1 MRLLPVIICFLI
13 FSCSTEKELST
24 IENLHILIESLSS
37 DNMQGRNPGTEGGQ
51 LAKNYI
57 SEQFSLTNLK
67 TFDNSYFHEVPAVSS
82 TVKDS
87 SFFTISFRD
96 RDRKLN
102 YGSEVVFWSK
112 RNIKNQKIDSSN
124 LVFVGYGIVAP
135 EYNWNDY
142 EGIDVSGKTVVM
154 LINDPGFDTGR
165 LNLFNGR
172 AMTYYGRWT
181 YKFEEAAKQ
190 GAAAA
195 IIIHE
200 EEAAAYPWSV
210 VENSWTGP
218 QLDLQR
224 KDLGMSRTILE
235 SWISIDVA
243 DEIFTFTGF
252 NYDLLKEFALDKTF
266 QAFEMKGLSLT
277 SNINSDISYFSSHNL
292 IGYKEGVSQPDE
304 YLIFMAHWDH
314 LGVNKDLTGD
324 QIFNGAAD
332 NAAGVAAVIELAR
345 KFDQVQT
352 ERSIIFTAL
361 TLEESGL
368 LGSAYLAE
376 NPPVDLANI
385 VAGFN
390 FDRILPTGKTKD
402 MAVIGY
408 GASELEDILEAELE
422 KEGRYINPDPNP
434 EKGYFYRSDHIS
446 FAKKGVPV
454 LYADDGFDLEIG
466 GVIVYFSLIILDR
479 RFGIDDPVGAIS
491 AHGVVGIWG
500 VMAVVFT
507 GGSLVD
513 QFVGVV
519 AIAGFTYVMS
529 LLTILFIDR
538 FITIRATDAEQEL
551 GLDAS
556 EIGVKSTTY

>member
-112 RNIKNQKIDSSN
+112 RNIKNQKIDSSD

-292 IGYKEGVSQPDE
+292 IGYKEGVSKPDE

-345 KFDQVQT
+345 KFDQVQS

-376 NPPVDLANI
+376 NPPVDLANV

-466 GVIVYFSLIILDR
+466 GIEKGFNEIYDYTNYR
-479 RFGIDDPVGAIS
+479 Y
-491 AHGVVGIWG
+491 HGVDDEYDPTWN
-500 VMAVVFT
+500 
-507 GGSLVD
+507 LE
-513 QFVGVV
+513 
-519 AIAGFTYVMS
+519 GFEQTINTLFNISFELSNSNDWPNWYEGNEFREIRDAQLMS
-529 LLTILFIDR
+529 KN
-538 FITIRATDAEQEL
+538 
-551 GLDAS
+551 S
-556 EIGVKSTTY
+556 P

>member
-67 TFDNSYFHEVPAVSS
+67 TFDNSFFHEVPAVSS

-112 RNIKNQKIDSSN
+112 RNIKNQKIDSSD

-292 IGYKEGVSQPDE
+292 IGYKEGVSKPDE

-345 KFDQVQT
+345 KFDKVQT

-376 NPPVDLANI
+376 NPPVDLANV

-466 GVIVYFSLIILDR
+466 GIEKGFNEIYDYTNYR
-479 RFGIDDPVGAIS
+479 Y
-491 AHGVVGIWG
+491 HGVDDEYDPSWN
-500 VMAVVFT
+500 
-507 GGSLVD
+507 LE
-513 QFVGVV
+513 
-519 AIAGFTYVMS
+519 GFEQTINTLFNISFELSNSNDWPNWYEGNEFREIRDAQLMS
-529 LLTILFIDR
+529 KN
-538 FITIRATDAEQEL
+538 
-551 GLDAS
+551 S
-556 EIGVKSTTY
+556 P

>member
-13 FSCSTEKELST
+13 FSCSVEKELST

-67 TFDNSYFHEVPAVSS
+67 TFDNSFFHEVPAVSS

-112 RNIKNQKIDSSN
+112 RNIKNQKIDSSD

-402 MAVIGY
+402 MTVIGY

-466 GVIVYFSLIILDR
+466 GIEKGFNEIYDYTNYR
-479 RFGIDDPVGAIS
+479 Y
-491 AHGVVGIWG
+491 HGVDDEYDPSWN
-500 VMAVVFT
+500 
-507 GGSLVD
+507 LE
-513 QFVGVV
+513 
-519 AIAGFTYVMS
+519 GFEQ
-529 LLTILFIDR
+529 TINTLFNISFELSNSNEWPNWYEGNEFR
-538 FITIRATDAEQEL
+538 EIRDAQL
-551 GLDAS
+551 MLKD
-556 EIGVKSTTY
+556 TP

>member
-1 MRLLPVIICFLI
+1 MRLFSLILCFLI
-13 FSCSTEKELST
+13 FSCSFDDDITT
-24 IENLHILIESLSS
+24 IENLHLITESLSS
-37 DNMQGRNPGTEGGQ
+37 DDMQGRNPGTEGGQ

-57 SEQFSLTNLK
+57 SNKFSETNLK
-67 TFDNSYFHEVPAVSS
+67 TFGNSYFHEVPAVSS
-82 TVKDS
+82 NVLDS

-96 RDRKLN
+96 KDRKLN

-112 RNIKNQKIDSSN
+112 RNLKNQRINSSD

-142 EGIDVSGKTVVM
+142 EGIDVKGKTVVM
-154 LINDPGFDTGR
+154 LINDPGFDTRR

-172 AMTYYGRWT
+172 SMTYYGRWT

-190 GAAAA
+190 GATAA

-235 SWISIDVA
+235 SWINIDVA
-243 DEIFTFTGF
+243 NEILTFTGF
-252 NYDLLKEFALDKTF
+252 NYDSLKEFALDKSF

-277 SNINSDISYFSSHNL
+277 SKINSDISYFSSHNL
-292 IGYKEGVSQPDE
+292 VGYKKGSSKPDE

-314 LGVNKDLTGD
+314 LGVNEELPGD
-324 QIFNGAAD
+324 KIFNGAAD
-332 NAAGVAAVIELAR
+332 NATGVAAVIELAR
-345 KFDQVQT
+345 LFDSVQT

-376 NPPVDLANI
+376 NPPVDLANV

-390 FDRILPTGKTKD
+390 FDRILPTGKTND

-408 GASELEDILEAELE
+408 GASELEDLLEIELE
-422 KEGRYINPDPNP
+422 KQGRYINPDPNP

-454 LYADDGFDLEIG
+454 LYADDGFDLEVG
-466 GVIVYFSLIILDR
+466 GIEKGFNEIYDYTNYR
-479 RFGIDDPVGAIS
+479 Y
-491 AHGVVGIWG
+491 HGVEDEYDPSWNLEGFEQTINTIFNISVNLSNSDDWPNWYEGNE
-500 VMAVVFT
+500 FR
-507 GGSLVD
+507 
-513 QFVGVV
+513 
-519 AIAGFTYVMS
+519 AI
-529 LLTILFIDR
+529 R
-538 FITIRATDAEQEL
+538 DAQQ
-551 GLDAS
+551 AQ
-556 EIGVKSTTY
+556 KNTP

>member
-13 FSCSTEKELST
+13 FSCSVEKELST

-67 TFDNSYFHEVPAVSS
+67 TFDNSFFHEVPAVSS

-112 RNIKNQKIDSSN
+112 RNIKNQKIDSSD

-292 IGYKEGVSQPDE
+292 IGYKEGVSKPDE

-376 NPPVDLANI
+376 NPPVDLANV

-466 GVIVYFSLIILDR
+466 GIEKGFNEIYDYTNYR
-479 RFGIDDPVGAIS
+479 Y
-491 AHGVVGIWG
+491 HGVDDEYDPSWN
-500 VMAVVFT
+500 
-507 GGSLVD
+507 LE
-513 QFVGVV
+513 
-519 AIAGFTYVMS
+519 GFEQTINTLFNISFELSNSNDWPNWYEGNEFREIRDAQLMS
-529 LLTILFIDR
+529 KNTP
-538 FITIRATDAEQEL
+538 
-551 GLDAS
+551 
-556 EIGVKSTTY
+556 

>member
-1 MRLLPVIICFLI
+1 MRLLPAIICFLI

-112 RNIKNQKIDSSN
+112 RNIKNQKIDSSD

-292 IGYKEGVSQPDE
+292 IGYKEGVSKPDE

-376 NPPVDLANI
+376 NPPVDLANV

-408 GASELEDILEAELE
+408 GASELEDILEAELK

-466 GVIVYFSLIILDR
+466 GIEKGFNEIYDYTNYR
-479 RFGIDDPVGAIS
+479 Y
-491 AHGVVGIWG
+491 HGVDDEYDPSWD
-500 VMAVVFT
+500 
-507 GGSLVD
+507 LE
-513 QFVGVV
+513 
-519 AIAGFTYVMS
+519 GFEQTINTLFNISFELSNSNDWPNWYEGNEFREIRDAQLMS
-529 LLTILFIDR
+529 KNTP
-538 FITIRATDAEQEL
+538 
-551 GLDAS
+551 
-556 EIGVKSTTY
+556 

>member
-112 RNIKNQKIDSSN
+112 RNIKNQKIDSSD

-292 IGYKEGVSQPDE
+292 IGYKEGVSKPDE

-376 NPPVDLANI
+376 NPPVDLANV

-466 GVIVYFSLIILDR
+466 GIEKGFNEIYDYTNYR
-479 RFGIDDPVGAIS
+479 Y
-491 AHGVVGIWG
+491 HGVDDEYDPSWN
-500 VMAVVFT
+500 
-507 GGSLVD
+507 LE
-513 QFVGVV
+513 
-519 AIAGFTYVMS
+519 GFEQTINTLFNISFELSNSNDWPNWYEGNEFREIRDAQLMS
-529 LLTILFIDR
+529 KNTP
-538 FITIRATDAEQEL
+538 
-551 GLDAS
+551 
-556 EIGVKSTTY
+556 

>member
-1 MRLLPVIICFLI
+1 MRLLSVIICFFI
-13 FSCSTEKELST
+13 FSCSVEKELST

-67 TFDNSYFHEVPAVSS
+67 TFNNSFFHEVPAVSS

-87 SFFTISFRD
+87 SFFTISFRE
-96 RDRKLN
+96 RDRKLKF
-102 YGSEVVFWSK
+102 GSEVVFWSK
-112 RNIKNQKIDSSN
+112 RNIKNQKIDSSD

-142 EGIDVSGKTVVM
+142 EGIDVSGKTVVI

-165 LNLFNGR
+165 LNLFNGK

-252 NYDLLKEFALDKTF
+252 NYDSLKEFALDKTF

-292 IGYKEGVSQPDE
+292 IGYKEGVSKPDE

-352 ERSIIFTAL
+352 ERSIIFSAL

-376 NPPVDLANI
+376 NPPVDLANV

-390 FDRILPTGKTKD
+390 FDRILPTGKTND

-422 KEGRYINPDPNP
+422 KQGRYINPDPNP

-466 GVIVYFSLIILDR
+466 GIEKGFNEIYDYTNYR
-479 RFGIDDPVGAIS
+479 Y
-491 AHGVVGIWG
+491 HGVDDEYDPSWN
-500 VMAVVFT
+500 
-507 GGSLVD
+507 LE
-513 QFVGVV
+513 
-519 AIAGFTYVMS
+519 GFEQTINTLFNISVELSNSNDWPNWYEGNEFREIRDAQLMS
-529 LLTILFIDR
+529 KNTP
-538 FITIRATDAEQEL
+538 
-551 GLDAS
+551 
-556 EIGVKSTTY
+556 

>member
-1 MRLLPVIICFLI
+1 MRLFSLILCFLI
-13 FSCSTEKELST
+13 FSCSFDDDITT
-24 IENLHILIESLSS
+24 IENLHLITESLSS
-37 DNMQGRNPGTEGGQ
+37 DDMQGRNPGTEGGQ

-57 SEQFSLTNLK
+57 SNKFSETNLK
-67 TFDNSYFHEVPAVSS
+67 TFGNSYFHEVPAVSS
-82 TVKDS
+82 NVLDS

-96 RDRKLN
+96 KDRKLN

-112 RNIKNQKIDSSN
+112 RNLKNQRINSSD

-142 EGIDVSGKTVVM
+142 EGIDVRGKTVVM
-154 LINDPGFDTGR
+154 LINDPGFDTRR

-172 AMTYYGRWT
+172 SMTYYGRWT

-190 GAAAA
+190 GATAA

-235 SWISIDVA
+235 SWINIDVA
-243 DEIFTFTGF
+243 NEILTFTGF
-252 NYDLLKEFALDKTF
+252 NYDSLKEFALDKSF

-277 SNINSDISYFSSHNL
+277 SKINSDISYFSSHNL
-292 IGYKEGVSQPDE
+292 VGYKKGSSKPDE

-314 LGVNKDLTGD
+314 LGVNEELPGD
-324 QIFNGAAD
+324 KIFNGAAD
-332 NAAGVAAVIELAR
+332 NATGVAAVIELAR
-345 KFDQVQT
+345 LFEGVQT

-376 NPPVDLANI
+376 NPPVDLANV

-390 FDRILPTGKTKD
+390 FDRILPTGKTND

-408 GASELEDILEAELE
+408 GASELEDLLEIELE
-422 KEGRYINPDPNP
+422 KQGRYINPDPNP

-454 LYADDGFDLEIG
+454 LYADDGFDLEVG
-466 GVIVYFSLIILDR
+466 GIEKGFNEIYDYTNYR
-479 RFGIDDPVGAIS
+479 Y
-491 AHGVVGIWG
+491 HGVEDEYDPSWNLEGFEQTISTIFNISVNLSNSDDWPNWYEGNE
-500 VMAVVFT
+500 FR
-507 GGSLVD
+507 
-513 QFVGVV
+513 
-519 AIAGFTYVMS
+519 AI
-529 LLTILFIDR
+529 R
-538 FITIRATDAEQEL
+538 DAQQ
-551 GLDAS
+551 AQ
-556 EIGVKSTTY
+556 KNTP

>member
-1 MRLLPVIICFLI
+1 MRLLPVIICFFI
-13 FSCSTEKELST
+13 FSCSGEKELST

-67 TFDNSYFHEVPAVSS
+67 TFDNSFFHEVPAVSS

-112 RNIKNQKIDSSN
+112 RNIKNQKIDSSD

-243 DEIFTFTGF
+243 DEIFIFTGF
-252 NYDLLKEFALDKTF
+252 NYDSLKEFALDKTF

-292 IGYKEGVSQPDE
+292 IGYKEGVSKPDE

-352 ERSIIFTAL
+352 ERSIIFSAL

-376 NPPVDLANI
+376 NPPVDLAND

-390 FDRILPTGKTKD
+390 FDRILPTGKTND

-422 KEGRYINPDPNP
+422 KQGRYINPDPNP

-466 GVIVYFSLIILDR
+466 GIEKGLMKY
-479 RFGIDDPVGAIS
+479 
-491 AHGVVGIWG
+491 
-500 VMAVVFT
+500 M
-507 GGSLVD
+507 
-513 QFVGVV
+513 
-519 AIAGFTYVMS
+519 
-529 LLTILFIDR
+529 
-538 FITIRATDAEQEL
+538 TIRIIDTMA
-551 GLDAS
+551 
-556 EIGVKSTTY
+556 

>member
-13 FSCSTEKELST
+13 FSCSVEKELST
-24 IENLHILIESLSS
+24 IENLHTLIESLSS
-37 DNMQGRNPGTEGGQ
+37 DSMQGRNPGTEGGQ

-112 RNIKNQKIDSSN
+112 RNIKNQKIDSSD

-292 IGYKEGVSQPDE
+292 IGYKEGVSRPDE

-345 KFDQVQT
+345 KFDQVQS

-376 NPPVDLANI
+376 NPPVDLANV

-466 GVIVYFSLIILDR
+466 GIEKGFNEIYDYTNYR
-479 RFGIDDPVGAIS
+479 Y
-491 AHGVVGIWG
+491 HGVDDEYDPSWN
-500 VMAVVFT
+500 
-507 GGSLVD
+507 LE
-513 QFVGVV
+513 
-519 AIAGFTYVMS
+519 GFEQTINTLFNISFELSNSNDWPNWYEGNEFREIRDAQLMS
-529 LLTILFIDR
+529 KN
-538 FITIRATDAEQEL
+538 
-551 GLDAS
+551 S
-556 EIGVKSTTY
+556 P

>member
-1 MRLLPVIICFLI
+1 MRLFSLILCFLI
-13 FSCSTEKELST
+13 FSCSFDDDITT
-24 IENLHILIESLSS
+24 IENLHLITESLSS
-37 DNMQGRNPGTEGGQ
+37 DDMQGRNPGTEGGQ

-57 SEQFSLTNLK
+57 SNKFSETNLK
-67 TFDNSYFHEVPAVSS
+67 TFGNSYFHEVPAVSS
-82 TVKDS
+82 NVLDS

-96 RDRKLN
+96 KDRKLN

-112 RNIKNQKIDSSN
+112 RNLKNQRINSSD

-142 EGIDVSGKTVVM
+142 GGIDVRGKTVVM
-154 LINDPGFDTGR
+154 LINDPGFDTRR

-172 AMTYYGRWT
+172 SMTYYGRWT

-190 GAAAA
+190 GATAA

-235 SWISIDVA
+235 SWINIDVA
-243 DEIFTFTGF
+243 NEILTFTGF
-252 NYDLLKEFALDKTF
+252 NYDSLKEFALDKSF

-277 SNINSDISYFSSHNL
+277 SKIDSDISYFSSHNL
-292 IGYKEGVSQPDE
+292 VGYKKGSSKPDE

-314 LGVNKDLTGD
+314 LGVNEELPGD
-324 QIFNGAAD
+324 KIFNGAAD
-332 NAAGVAAVIELAR
+332 NATGVAAVIELAR
-345 KFDQVQT
+345 LFDSVQT

-376 NPPVDLANI
+376 NPPVDLANV

-390 FDRILPTGKTKD
+390 FDRILPTGKTND

-408 GASELEDILEAELE
+408 GASELEDLLEIELE
-422 KEGRYINPDPNP
+422 KQGRYINPDPNP

-454 LYADDGFDLEIG
+454 LYADDGFDLEVG
-466 GVIVYFSLIILDR
+466 GIEKGFNEIYDYTNYR
-479 RFGIDDPVGAIS
+479 Y
-491 AHGVVGIWG
+491 HGVEDEYDPSWNLEGFEQTISTIFNISVNLSNSDDWPNWYEGNE
-500 VMAVVFT
+500 FR
-507 GGSLVD
+507 
-513 QFVGVV
+513 
-519 AIAGFTYVMS
+519 AI
-529 LLTILFIDR
+529 R
-538 FITIRATDAEQEL
+538 DAQQ
-551 GLDAS
+551 AQ
-556 EIGVKSTTY
+556 KNTP

>member
-57 SEQFSLTNLK
+57 SEQFSLINLK
-67 TFDNSYFHEVPAVSS
+67 AFDNSFFHEVPAVSS

-112 RNIKNQKIDSSN
+112 RNIKNQKIDSSD

-224 KDLGMSRTILE
+224 KDLGISRTILE

-292 IGYKEGVSQPDE
+292 IGYKEGVSKPDE

-376 NPPVDLANI
+376 NPPIDLANV

-466 GVIVYFSLIILDR
+466 GIEKGFNEIYDYTNYR
-479 RFGIDDPVGAIS
+479 Y
-491 AHGVVGIWG
+491 HGVDDEYDPSWN
-500 VMAVVFT
+500 
-507 GGSLVD
+507 LE
-513 QFVGVV
+513 
-519 AIAGFTYVMS
+519 GFEQTINTLFNISFELSNSNDWPNWYEGNEFREIRDAQLMS
-529 LLTILFIDR
+529 KNTP
-538 FITIRATDAEQEL
+538 
-551 GLDAS
+551 
-556 EIGVKSTTY
+556 

>member
-1 MRLLPVIICFLI
+1 MRLFSLILCFLI
-13 FSCSTEKELST
+13 FSCSFDDDITT
-24 IENLHILIESLSS
+24 IENLHLITESLSS
-37 DNMQGRNPGTEGGQ
+37 DDMQGRNPGTEGGQ

-57 SEQFSLTNLK
+57 SNKFSETNLK
-67 TFDNSYFHEVPAVSS
+67 TFGNSYFHEVPAVSS
-82 TVKDS
+82 NVLDS

-96 RDRKLN
+96 KDRKLN

-112 RNIKNQKIDSSN
+112 RNLKNQRINSSD

-142 EGIDVSGKTVVM
+142 EGIDVKGKTVVM
-154 LINDPGFDTGR
+154 LINDPGFDTRR

-172 AMTYYGRWT
+172 SMTYYGRWT

-190 GAAAA
+190 GATAA

-235 SWISIDVA
+235 SWINIDVA
-243 DEIFTFTGF
+243 NEILTFTGF
-252 NYDLLKEFALDKTF
+252 NYDSLKEFALDKSF

-277 SNINSDISYFSSHNL
+277 SKINSDISYFSSHNL
-292 IGYKEGVSQPDE
+292 VGYKKGSSKPDE

-314 LGVNKDLTGD
+314 LGVNEELPGD
-324 QIFNGAAD
+324 KIFNGAAD
-332 NAAGVAAVIELAR
+332 NATGVAAVIELAR
-345 KFDQVQT
+345 LFDSVQT

-376 NPPVDLANI
+376 NPPVDLANV

-390 FDRILPTGKTKD
+390 FDRILPTGKTND

-408 GASELEDILEAELE
+408 GASELEDLLEIELE
-422 KEGRYINPDPNP
+422 KQGRYINPDPNP

-454 LYADDGFDLEIG
+454 LYADDGFDLEVG
-466 GVIVYFSLIILDR
+466 GIEKGFNEIYDYTNYR
-479 RFGIDDPVGAIS
+479 Y
-491 AHGVVGIWG
+491 HGVEDEYDPSWNLEGFEQTISTIFNISVNLSNSDDWPNWYEGNE
-500 VMAVVFT
+500 FR
-507 GGSLVD
+507 
-513 QFVGVV
+513 
-519 AIAGFTYVMS
+519 AI
-529 LLTILFIDR
+529 R
-538 FITIRATDAEQEL
+538 DAQQ
-551 GLDAS
+551 AQ
-556 EIGVKSTTY
+556 KNTP

>member
-67 TFDNSYFHEVPAVSS
+67 TFDNSFFHEVPAVSS

-112 RNIKNQKIDSSN
+112 RNIKNQKIDSSD

-292 IGYKEGVSQPDE
+292 IGYKEGVSKPDE

-376 NPPVDLANI
+376 NPPVDLANV

-466 GVIVYFSLIILDR
+466 GIEKGFNEIYDYTNYR
-479 RFGIDDPVGAIS
+479 Y
-491 AHGVVGIWG
+491 HGVDDEYDPSWN
-500 VMAVVFT
+500 
-507 GGSLVD
+507 LE
-513 QFVGVV
+513 
-519 AIAGFTYVMS
+519 GFEQTINTLFNISFELSNSNDWPNWYEGNEFREIRDAQLMS
-529 LLTILFIDR
+529 KNTP
-538 FITIRATDAEQEL
+538 
-551 GLDAS
+551 
-556 EIGVKSTTY
+556 

>member
-1 MRLLPVIICFLI
+1 MRLLAIIICFLS
-13 FSCSTEKELST
+13 FSCSVEKELST

-37 DNMQGRNPGTEGGQ
+37 DNMLGRNPGTEGGQ

-67 TFDNSYFHEVPAVSS
+67 TFDNSFFHEVPAVSS

-112 RNIKNQKIDSSN
+112 RNIKNQKIDSSD

-224 KDLGMSRTILE
+224 KDLGMSSTVLE

-292 IGYKEGVSQPDE
+292 IGYKEGVSRPEE

-352 ERSIIFTAL
+352 ERSIIFSAL

-376 NPPVDLANI
+376 NPPVDLANV

-390 FDRILPTGKTKD
+390 FDRILPTGKTND

-422 KEGRYINPDPNP
+422 KQGRYINPDPNP

-466 GVIVYFSLIILDR
+466 GIEKGFNEIYEYTNYR
-479 RFGIDDPVGAIS
+479 Y
-491 AHGVVGIWG
+491 HGVDDEYDPSWN
-500 VMAVVFT
+500 
-507 GGSLVD
+507 LE
-513 QFVGVV
+513 
-519 AIAGFTYVMS
+519 GFEQTINTLFNISFELSNSNDWPNWYEGNEFRKIRDAQLMS
-529 LLTILFIDR
+529 KNTP
-538 FITIRATDAEQEL
+538 
-551 GLDAS
+551 
-556 EIGVKSTTY
+556 

>member
-67 TFDNSYFHEVPAVSS
+67 TFDNSFFHEVPAVSS

-112 RNIKNQKIDSSN
+112 RNIKNQKIDSSD

-235 SWISIDVA
+235 SWISIDIA

-292 IGYKEGVSQPDE
+292 IGYKEGVSKPDE

-376 NPPVDLANI
+376 NPPVDLANV

-466 GVIVYFSLIILDR
+466 GIEKGFNEIYDYTNYR
-479 RFGIDDPVGAIS
+479 Y
-491 AHGVVGIWG
+491 HGVDDEYDPSWN
-500 VMAVVFT
+500 
-507 GGSLVD
+507 LE
-513 QFVGVV
+513 
-519 AIAGFTYVMS
+519 GFEQTINTLFNISFELSNSNDWPNWYEGNEFREIRDAQLMS
-529 LLTILFIDR
+529 KNTP
-538 FITIRATDAEQEL
+538 
-551 GLDAS
+551 
-556 EIGVKSTTY
+556 

>member
-112 RNIKNQKIDSSN
+112 RNIKNQKIDSSD

-154 LINDPGFDTGR
+154 LINDPGFDKGR

-292 IGYKEGVSQPDE
+292 IGYKEGVSKPDE

-466 GVIVYFSLIILDR
+466 GIEKGFNEIYDYTNYR
-479 RFGIDDPVGAIS
+479 Y
-491 AHGVVGIWG
+491 HGVDDEYDPSWN
-500 VMAVVFT
+500 
-507 GGSLVD
+507 LE
-513 QFVGVV
+513 
-519 AIAGFTYVMS
+519 GFEQTINTLFNISFELSNSNDWPNWYEGNEFREIRDAQLMS
-529 LLTILFIDR
+529 KDTP
-538 FITIRATDAEQEL
+538 
-551 GLDAS
+551 
-556 EIGVKSTTY
+556 

>member
-13 FSCSTEKELST
+13 FSCSVEKELST

-67 TFDNSYFHEVPAVSS
+67 TFDNSFFHEVPAVSS

-112 RNIKNQKIDSSN
+112 RNIKSQKIDSSD

-135 EYNWNDY
+135 EYNWDDY

-252 NYDLLKEFALDKTF
+252 NYDSLKEFALDKTF

-292 IGYKEGVSQPDE
+292 IGYKEGVSKPDE

-345 KFDQVQT
+345 RFDQVQT

-376 NPPVDLANI
+376 NPPVDLANV

-466 GVIVYFSLIILDR
+466 GIEKGFNEIYDYTNYR
-479 RFGIDDPVGAIS
+479 Y
-491 AHGVVGIWG
+491 HGVDDEYDPSWN
-500 VMAVVFT
+500 
-507 GGSLVD
+507 LE
-513 QFVGVV
+513 
-519 AIAGFTYVMS
+519 GFEQTINTLFNISVELSNSNDWPNWYEGNEFREIRDAQLMS
-529 LLTILFIDR
+529 KNTP
-538 FITIRATDAEQEL
+538 
-551 GLDAS
+551 
-556 EIGVKSTTY
+556 

>member
-1 MRLLPVIICFLI
+1 MRLFSLILCFII
-13 FSCSTEKELST
+13 FSCSFDDDITT
-24 IENLHILIESLSS
+24 IENLHLLTESLSS
-37 DNMQGRNPGTEGGQ
+37 DDMQGRNPGTEGGQ

-57 SEQFSLTNLK
+57 SNKFSETNLK
-67 TFDNSYFHEVPAVSS
+67 TFGNSYFHEVPAVSS
-82 TVKDS
+82 NVLDS

-96 RDRKLN
+96 KDRKLN

-112 RNIKNQKIDSSN
+112 RNLKNQRINSSD

-142 EGIDVSGKTVVM
+142 EGIDVKGKTVVM
-154 LINDPGFDTGR
+154 LINDPGFDTRR

-172 AMTYYGRWT
+172 SMTYYGRWT

-190 GAAAA
+190 GATAA

-235 SWISIDVA
+235 SWINIDVA
-243 DEIFTFTGF
+243 NEILTFTGF
-252 NYDLLKEFALDKTF
+252 NYDSLKEFALDKSF

-277 SNINSDISYFSSHNL
+277 SKINSDISYFSSHNL
-292 IGYKEGVSQPDE
+292 VGYKKGSSKPDE

-314 LGVNKDLTGD
+314 LGVNEELPGD
-324 QIFNGAAD
+324 KIFNGAAD
-332 NAAGVAAVIELAR
+332 NATGVAAVIELAR
-345 KFDQVQT
+345 LFDSVQT

-376 NPPVDLANI
+376 NPPVDLANV

-390 FDRILPTGKTKD
+390 FDRILPTGKTND

-408 GASELEDILEAELE
+408 GASELEDLLEIELE
-422 KEGRYINPDPNP
+422 KQGRYINPDPNP

-454 LYADDGFDLEIG
+454 LYADDGFDLEVG
-466 GVIVYFSLIILDR
+466 GIEKGFNEIYDYTNYR
-479 RFGIDDPVGAIS
+479 Y
-491 AHGVVGIWG
+491 HGVEDEYDPSWNLEGFEQTINTIFNISVNLSNSDDWPNWYEGNE
-500 VMAVVFT
+500 FR
-507 GGSLVD
+507 
-513 QFVGVV
+513 
-519 AIAGFTYVMS
+519 AI
-529 LLTILFIDR
+529 R
-538 FITIRATDAEQEL
+538 DAQQ
-551 GLDAS
+551 AQ
-556 EIGVKSTTY
+556 KNTP

>member
-1 MRLLPVIICFLI
+1 MRLLPVLISFLI
-13 FSCSTEKELST
+13 FSCSVEKELST

-67 TFDNSYFHEVPAVSS
+67 TFDNSFFHEVPAVSS
-82 TVKDS
+82 TIKDS

-112 RNIKNQKIDSSN
+112 RNIKNQKINSSD

-142 EGIDVSGKTVVM
+142 EDIDVSGKTVVM

-235 SWISIDVA
+235 SWISIDAA

-292 IGYKEGVSQPDE
+292 IGYKEGVSRPEE

-314 LGVNKDLTGD
+314 LGVNKDLIGD

-352 ERSIIFTAL
+352 ERSIIFSAL

-376 NPPVDLANI
+376 NPPVDLANV

-390 FDRILPTGKTKD
+390 FDRILPTGKTND

-408 GASELEDILEAELE
+408 GASELEDILEKELE
-422 KEGRYINPDPNP
+422 KQGRYINPDPNP

-466 GVIVYFSLIILDR
+466 GIEKGFNQIYDYTNYR
-479 RFGIDDPVGAIS
+479 Y
-491 AHGVVGIWG
+491 HGVDDEYDPSWN
-500 VMAVVFT
+500 
-507 GGSLVD
+507 LE
-513 QFVGVV
+513 
-519 AIAGFTYVMS
+519 GFEQTINTLFNISFELSNSNDWPNWYEGNEFREIRDAQ
-529 LLTILFIDR
+529 LTSKN
-538 FITIRATDAEQEL
+538 TP
-551 GLDAS
+551 
-556 EIGVKSTTY
+556 

>member
-13 FSCSTEKELST
+13 FSCSVEKELST

-112 RNIKNQKIDSSN
+112 RNIKNQKIDSSD

-292 IGYKEGVSQPDE
+292 IGYKEGVSKPDE

-466 GVIVYFSLIILDR
+466 GIEKGFNEIYDYTNYR
-479 RFGIDDPVGAIS
+479 Y
-491 AHGVVGIWG
+491 HGVDDEYDPTWN
-500 VMAVVFT
+500 
-507 GGSLVD
+507 LE
-513 QFVGVV
+513 
-519 AIAGFTYVMS
+519 GFEQTINTLFNISFELSNSNDWPNWYEGNEFRETRDAQLMS
-529 LLTILFIDR
+529 KN
-538 FITIRATDAEQEL
+538 
-551 GLDAS
+551 S
-556 EIGVKSTTY
+556 P

>member
-1 MRLLPVIICFLI
+1 MRLLPVIICFFI
-13 FSCSTEKELST
+13 FSCSGEKELST

-67 TFDNSYFHEVPAVSS
+67 TFDNSFFHEVPAVSS

-112 RNIKNQKIDSSN
+112 RNIKNQKIDSSD

-235 SWISIDVA
+235 SWISIDA
-243 DEIFTFTGF
+243 ANEIFTFTGF

-292 IGYKEGVSQPDE
+292 IGYKEGVSKPDE

-352 ERSIIFTAL
+352 ERSIIFSAL

-376 NPPVDLANI
+376 NPPVDLANV

-390 FDRILPTGKTKD
+390 FDRILPTGKTND

-422 KEGRYINPDPNP
+422 KQGRYINPDPNP

-466 GVIVYFSLIILDR
+466 GIEKGFNEIYDYTNYR
-479 RFGIDDPVGAIS
+479 Y
-491 AHGVVGIWG
+491 HGVDDEYDPSWN
-500 VMAVVFT
+500 
-507 GGSLVD
+507 LE
-513 QFVGVV
+513 
-519 AIAGFTYVMS
+519 GFEQTINTLFNISFELSNSNDWPNWYEGNEFREIRDAQLMS
-529 LLTILFIDR
+529 KNTP
-538 FITIRATDAEQEL
+538 
-551 GLDAS
+551 
-556 EIGVKSTTY
+556 

>member
-112 RNIKNQKIDSSN
+112 RNIKNQKIDSSD

-466 GVIVYFSLIILDR
+466 GIEKGFNEIYDYTNYR
-479 RFGIDDPVGAIS
+479 Y
-491 AHGVVGIWG
+491 HGVDDEYDPSWN
-500 VMAVVFT
+500 
-507 GGSLVD
+507 LE
-513 QFVGVV
+513 
-519 AIAGFTYVMS
+519 GFEQ
-529 LLTILFIDR
+529 TINTLFNISFELSNSNDWPNWYEGNEFR
-538 FITIRATDAEQEL
+538 EIRDAQL
-551 GLDAS
+551 MLKD
-556 EIGVKSTTY
+556 TP